1 MMSPA
6 NATDDSPSQGHGAF
20 LHRAAHDPLFR
31 TALETDPQ
39 AALAE
44 YGLSVDPEQIPSQ
57 VTLPGL
63 ESLRHF
69 VSPED
74 AKDPDDPDDIDLVP
88 WLWVVGS

>member
-6 NATDDSPSQGHGAF
+6 NATDDTSQGHGAF

-57 VTLPGL
+57 VTLP
-63 ESLRHF
+63 ETASLLNL
-69 VSPED
+69 VSTED
-74 AKDPDDPDDIDLVP
+74 SSDPNDPDDIDRIP
-88 WLWVVGS
+88 WVWLIAG